1 MTADQNINE
10 NGNGQDFWSET
21 DELHVEAVKSGKPST
36 YASRELV
43 KERAILVALNRE
55 SAAAAADAAQRS
67 LDELQELVEACGADV
82 LYQVM
87 QNKSKPDPA
96 LYVGSGKLDEIKE
109 LAERSDAN
117 LLVFDEELS
126 GSQMRNI
133 ENHTGV
139 KVLDRTLVILDIFAG
154 RAASREGK
162 LQVELAQYAYR
173 ATRLVGLGKA
183 LSRLGGGIGTRGPGE
198 TKLESD
204 RRHIR
209 ERITHLK
216 RELSEVSER
225 RQRMRHNRLS
235 DGVMV
240 AAVVGY
246 TNAGKSTLINT
257 LCDSDLFTM
266 DQVFATLDP
275 SARRLELEDGS
286 VLVLVDT
293 VGFIRKL
300 PHHLVEAFQST
311 LEEARDADLIIQVTD
326 VSDPEAD
333 DQIAVVEDQ
342 LRKLGAT
349 HQARIHVL
357 NKVDL
362 LDGPVPERLLNGNRD
377 PDNYKVVAVSAKS
390 GQGLDELRRT
400 LEEMAARGQ
409 ARYDLELPYSE
420 SSLLAYIQKNARG
433 LEEEYGDEFMKLS
446 FGIDKQL
453 SGPVERYLN
462 KKND

>member
-1 MTADQNINE
+1 MTADQDQNN
-10 NGNGQDFWSET
+10 NGKDTDFWADS
-21 DELHVEAVKSGKPST
+21 DELLVEAVQKGGKPST
-36 YASRELV
+36 YASQDNV
-43 KERAILVALNRE
+43 QERAIIVALNRE
-55 SAAAAADAAQRS
+55 SGAAAEDAAQRS
-67 LDELQELVEACGADV
+67 LDELQELVEACGAEV
-82 LYQVM
+82 LFQVM
-87 QNKSKPDPA
+87 QNKKKPDPA
-96 LYVGSGKLDEIKE
+96 TYIGSGKLKEIQL
-109 LAERSDAN
+109 LAEENDAN

-133 ENHTGV
+133 ENQTGI
-139 KVLDRTLVILDIFAG
+139 KVLDRTLVILDIFAN
-154 RAASREGK
+154 RASSREGK

-173 ATRLVGLGKA
+173 STRLVGLGNA

-198 TKLESD
+198 SKLESD

-216 RELSEVSER
+216 RELADVGER
-225 RQRMRHNRLS
+225 RQRVRHSRID
-235 DGVMV
+235 DGVTV

-246 TNAGKSTLINT
+246 TNAGKSTLINK

-286 VLVLVDT
+286 VLILVDT

-333 DQIAVVEDQ
+333 DQIAVVEEQ
-342 LRKLGAT
+342 LNRLEAT
-349 HQARIHVL
+349 RQPRIHAL
-357 NKVDL
+357 NKIDL
-362 LDGPVPERLLNGNRD
+362 LEGPVPERLLNGDRD
-377 PDNYKVVAVSAKS
+377 PENYKVIGVSAKTAY
-390 GQGLDELRRT
+390 GLDELRT
-400 LEEMAARGQ
+400 ALSDMVARGQ
-409 ARYDLELPYSE
+409 ARYQLELPYTE
-420 SSLLAYIQKNARG
+420 SQLLAYIQKHARG
-433 LEEEYGDEFMKLS
+433 LVEEYGDEVMKLS

-453 SGPVERYLN
+453 TGPIERYL
-462 KKND
+462 KSE

>member
-1 MTADQNINE
+1 MSTTEERNE
-10 NGNGQDFWSET
+10 REDFFSET
-21 DELHVEAVKSGKPST
+21 DDLQIEAVKKSGKPKT
-36 YASRELV
+36 YAATDGLI
-43 KERAILVALNRE
+43 ERAILVALNRE
-55 SAAAAADAAQRS
+55 SGAAAEDAALRS
-67 LDELQELVEACGADV
+67 LDELEELVETCGAEV
-82 LYQVM
+82 LFTVL
-87 QNKSKPDPA
+87 QNKSRPDPA

-109 LAERSDAN
+109 LAERHEAS

-133 ENHTGV
+133 EEHTGI
-139 KVLDRTLVILDIFAG
+139 KVLDRTLVILDIFAS
-154 RAASREGK
+154 RATTREGK

-216 RELSEVSER
+216 RELAEVGER
-225 RQRMRHNRLS
+225 RQRVRHSRMT
-235 DGVMV
+235 DGIMV
-240 AAVVGY
+240 AAIVGY
-246 TNAGKSTLINT
+246 TNAGKSTLINQ

-275 SARRLELEDGS
+275 SARRLELDDGS

-333 DQIAVVEDQ
+333 DQIAVVEEQ
-342 LRKLGAT
+342 LRKLEAT
-349 HQARIHVL
+349 HQPRIHVL

-362 LDGPVPERLLNGNRD
+362 LDGPVPERLLNSRQDGED
-377 PDNYKVVAVSAKS
+377 YQVIGVSAK
-390 GQGLDELRRT
+390 QGMGLGDLKQA
-400 LEEMAARGQ
+400 LSQMVARGQ
-409 ARYDLELPYSE
+409 KRYDLKLPYTE
-420 SSLLAYIQKNARG
+420 STLLAYIQKHARG
-433 LEEEYGDEFMKLS
+433 LDEHYGDEWMELS

-453 SGPVERYLN
+453 SGPIERYLEQQS
-462 KKND
+462 